1 MSIYG
6 GNKTRLTN
14 VMKAQ
19 KEAFQ
24 RRVFLTVYNWSI
36 IVLFQLL
43 ISSQPGDMRP
53 SAGPLI
59 NLIFRPNVYGLGQFS
74 QEDNATSNSIR

>member
-43 ISSQPGDMRP
+43 ISSQPGDMWP

-59 NLIFRPNVYGLGQFS
+59 NLIFRPNV
-74 QEDNATSNSIR
+74 